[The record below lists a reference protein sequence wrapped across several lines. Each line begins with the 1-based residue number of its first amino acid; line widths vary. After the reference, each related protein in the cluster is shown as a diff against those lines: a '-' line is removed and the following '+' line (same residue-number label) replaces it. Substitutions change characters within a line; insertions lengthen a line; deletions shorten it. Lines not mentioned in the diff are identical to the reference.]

1 MFFMSTVRF
10 LLHLDVVQ
18 PFSKSFR
25 LPLLTLIISTIETL
39 FIPILVQLSMVSIKV
54 GFVILTKLILFSF
67 IEIRP
72 LHPVSISVSTF
83 FIRKSRP
90 VPVGIVRSV
99 FGFVSFEQLVSKVI
113 FLFTRPYFVVG
124 SRFTGRTREKVVV
137 RHQEIFFVV
146 RQQEIVFV
154 VRQQEIV
161 FVWQQKII
169 FVIRQQEI

>member
-72 LHPVSISVSTF
+72 LHPVSIPVSTF
-83 FIRKSRP
+83 FIREPRP

-99 FGFVSFEQLVSKVI
+99 FGFVSFEQFVSKVI
-113 FLFTRPYFVVG
+113 FLFVCPYFVVSSSFVVWVKG
-124 SRFTGRTREKVVV
+124 KVVV
-137 RHQEIFFVV
+137 WQKVIIVVREQVIVCVEIFPIFNV
-146 RQQEIVFV
+146 
-154 VRQQEIV
+154 
-161 FVWQQKII
+161 II
-169 FVIRQQEI
+169 SMFAFFAY

>member
-72 LHPVSISVSTF
+72 LHPNPRSTF
-83 FIRKSRP
+83 HGQHQSWVCNP
-90 VPVGIVRSV
+90 HEAHLV
-99 FGFVSFEQLVSKVI
+99 FLHRNPSTSSQSSFNFPWSASK
-113 FLFTRPYFVVG
+113 LG
-124 SRFTGRTREKVVV
+124 L
-137 RHQEIFFVV
+137 
-146 RQQEIVFV
+146 
-154 VRQQEIV
+154 
-161 FVWQQKII
+161 
-169 FVIRQQEI
+169 